1 MLKDGFGLRALLQD
15 PPPGSNLEDARR
27 LYKRLSQQSRKPSK
41 LMDERYG
48 VSRG

>member
-1 MLKDGFGLRALLQD
+1 MAKEGFALRALLPYL
-15 PPPGSNLEDARR
+15 PPSATTKDAWF

-48 VSRG
+48 VRRG